1 MGFTKE
7 KQSENPILDAVV
19 VKAFSIFQE
28 QVEEMKIQN
37 VNFKEEIDLKN
48 KRINFLKQDYEAKI
62 EIFKEEFEQKL
73 KEKENQRIKLET
85 PYEKLKFEIK
95 QTFKEKQRL
104 NEKKNVQEKQ
114 EIKKKSQTK
123 IEDFEKN
130 FQAKIED
137 LEEKLL
143 EKENEIN
150 NFKTQLTKFQKLNEN
165 LKLEINGFT
174 YNQNILEEKIKTCL
188 SSYESV
194 EKEFRE
200 AKIKLKEFEKKSI
213 QVNKNIKKLVSIK
226 NKQSISQNFYE
237 IKSE

>member
-1 MGFTKE
+1 MG
-7 KQSENPILDAVV
+7 
-19 VKAFSIFQE
+19 
-28 QVEEMKIQN
+28 
-37 VNFKEEIDLKN
+37 EEIDLKN
-48 KRINFLKQDYEAKI
+48 KRINFLKQDYEAK
-62 EIFKEEFEQKL
+62 FEKKL
-73 KEKENQRIKLET
+73 QEKENQRIKLEN

-165 LKLEINGFT
+165 LKLEINGFS

>member
-1 MGFTKE
+1 MG
-7 KQSENPILDAVV
+7 
-19 VKAFSIFQE
+19 
-28 QVEEMKIQN
+28 
-37 VNFKEEIDLKN
+37 EEIDLKN
-48 KRINFLKQDYEAKI
+48 KRINFLKQDYEAK
-62 EIFKEEFEQKL
+62 FEKKL
-73 KEKENQRIKLET
+73 QEKENQRIKLEN

-104 NEKKNVQEKQ
+104 NEKKNVEEKQ

-123 IEDFEKN
+123 IEDFEKH

>member
-1 MGFTKE
+1 MG
-7 KQSENPILDAVV
+7 
-19 VKAFSIFQE
+19 
-28 QVEEMKIQN
+28 
-37 VNFKEEIDLKN
+37 EEIDLKN
-48 KRINFLKQDYEAKI
+48 KRINFLKQDYEAK
-62 EIFKEEFEQKL
+62 FEKKL
-73 KEKENQRIKLET
+73 QEKENQRIKLEN

-104 NEKKNVQEKQ
+104 NEKKNVEEKQ

-137 LEEKLL
+137 LEKKLL